1 MILHA
6 LGKSEKALNRWLDY
20 QVIEGLSLPMGM
32 GIVLL
37 GLAAPFVNF
46 KLNAMLLPAM
56 PDVLFRIGG
65 VFVLCFGI
73 LYCIYYF
80 AAAAFNRRFLRR
92 LLAPRTG

>member
-32 GIVLL
+32 GIVSL

-73 LYCIYYF
+73 LYCIYFF